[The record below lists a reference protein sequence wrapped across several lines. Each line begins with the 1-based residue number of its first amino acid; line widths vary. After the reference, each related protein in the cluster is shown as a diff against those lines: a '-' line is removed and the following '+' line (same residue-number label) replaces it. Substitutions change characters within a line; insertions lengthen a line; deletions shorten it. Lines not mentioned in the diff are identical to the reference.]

1 MLRNRLSR
9 SLEQGV
15 NSYLKKN
22 TFRKTMIY
30 FGLLISSL
38 ISENE
43 LIHVFN
49 CFKIN
54 GMTAHKSE
62 SRSTF
67 VKKILFIYNITWL
80 ETFLIGN
87 NSFVKILV
95 LKTELILS
103 NYFWLSS

>member
-1 MLRNRLSR
+1 MRGTRKVGPSFFFFFFFHVCAFSMQRNRLSR

-54 GMTAHKSE
+54 SMTAHKSE

-67 VKKILFIYNITWL
+67 DKKILFIYNIT
-80 ETFLIGN
+80 
-87 NSFVKILV
+87 
-95 LKTELILS
+95 
-103 NYFWLSS
+103 

>member
-1 MLRNRLSR
+1 MRGTRKVGPSFFFCFFFHVCAFSMLRNRLSR

-67 VKKILFIYNITWL
+67 VKKILFIYI
-80 ETFLIGN
+80 
-87 NSFVKILV
+87 
-95 LKTELILS
+95 
-103 NYFWLSS
+103 

>member
-1 MLRNRLSR
+1 MRGTRKVGPSFFFFFVFCFFHVCAFSMQRHRLSR

-54 GMTAHKSE
+54 SMTAHKSE

-67 VKKILFIYNITWL
+67 VKKILFIYNIT
-80 ETFLIGN
+80 
-87 NSFVKILV
+87 
-95 LKTELILS
+95 
-103 NYFWLSS
+103 